1 MSRTLCRH
9 QLPVRCPSTECSGSI
24 QPSAVAFAGT
34 AGEARCGR
42 PCDDRRHPLAVPSTG
57 SSRSAPVPTSVRQ
70 PSHGELSIL
79 PAETAR
85 CRVAARDTSDRGS
98 RVSEGRATRTVTR
111 HSLSYTRDTF
121 RSSVRSN
128 SAVGASPF
136 RTPHRRL
143 RLSRCSCFRSSLSVD
158 NVVAVTRLDAPLVAV
173 VGGEPPA
180 VRSALVVGPER
191 HEGSTAGPSAS
202 KRTDGPRSDSRS
214 PPERASTRGRRA
226 TGSVRLTA
234 RKPGRRPTGTRW
246 PARTGSRD
254 TVTASP
260 IADARV
266 SVSRSPRLSRRY
278 LVSLREGRV
287 TASTTADGVLSS
299 RCTPRSGCRRG
310 TSGPAS
316 ARATHRRTR
325 CSEWRPARGTG
336 RRQTGTRCRPHRRR
350 CSRRLRPA

>member
-1 MSRTLCRH
+1 MWQAVRRPSSPARCAVDRVVAVRTGTNIGQTAVTRRTLDTPGRGGTLSCRRSRH
-9 QLPVRCPSTECSGSI
+9 LRSRFACLRGESHSNCDST
-24 QPSAVAFAGT
+24 
-34 AGEARCGR
+34 
-42 PCDDRRHPLAVPSTG
+42 
-57 SSRSAPVPTSVRQ
+57 
-70 PSHGELSIL
+70 
-79 PAETAR
+79 
-85 CRVAARDTSDRGS
+85 
-98 RVSEGRATRTVTR
+98 
-111 HSLSYTRDTF
+111 LSYTRDTF

-143 RLSRCSCFRSSLSVD
+143 RLSRCSCFWSSLSVD

-180 VRSALVVGPER
+180 VRSAPVVGPER

-214 PPERASTRGRRA
+214 LPERASTRGRRA
-226 TGSVRLTA
+226 TGAIRLTA

-287 TASTTADGVLSS
+287 AASTTADGVLSS
-299 RCTPRSGCRRG
+299 RCTPRSGCRRD

>member
-70 PSHGELSIL
+70 PSHDELSIL
-79 PAETAR
+79 PVEAAR

-128 SAVGASPF
+128 SAGGASPF

-143 RLSRCSCFRSSLSVD
+143 RLSRCSCFQSSLSSV

-180 VRSALVVGPER
+180 VRSAPVVGPER
-191 HEGSTAGPSAS
+191 HEGSTAGRSAS
-202 KRTDGPRSDSRS
+202 KRTDVSRSDSQSSAGTSVDPRS
-214 PPERASTRGRRA
+214 SGHRSDSTHRPGTRA
-226 TGSVRLTA
+226 TTDWSAVAGAHGQPRH
-234 RKPGRRPTGTRW
+234 RHRQPDRRRPRLRLSE
-246 PARTGSRD
+246 PASLQ
-254 TVTASP
+254 TVP
-260 IADARV
+260 RQ
-266 SVSRSPRLSRRY
+266 SPRGPCG
-278 LVSLREGRV
+278 REHN
-287 TASTTADGVLSS
+287 S
-299 RCTPRSGCRRG
+299 
-310 TSGPAS
+310 
-316 ARATHRRTR
+316 
-325 CSEWRPARGTG
+325 
-336 RRQTGTRCRPHRRR
+336 
-350 CSRRLRPA
+350 

>member
-180 VRSALVVGPER
+180 VRSAPVVGPER

-202 KRTDGPRSDSRS
+202 KRTDVSRSDSQSSAGTSVDPGSSGHRIGS
-214 PPERASTRGRRA
+214 THRPETRA
-226 TGSVRLTA
+226 TTDWNAVAGAHGQPRHCH
-234 RKPGRRPTGTRW
+234 RQPDRRRPSLRLSE
-246 PARTGSRD
+246 PASLQ
-254 TVTASP
+254 TVP
-260 IADARV
+260 RQ
-266 SVSRSPRLSRRY
+266 SPRGPCG
-278 LVSLREGRV
+278 REHN
-287 TASTTADGVLSS
+287 S
-299 RCTPRSGCRRG
+299 
-310 TSGPAS
+310 
-316 ARATHRRTR
+316 
-325 CSEWRPARGTG
+325 
-336 RRQTGTRCRPHRRR
+336 
-350 CSRRLRPA
+350 